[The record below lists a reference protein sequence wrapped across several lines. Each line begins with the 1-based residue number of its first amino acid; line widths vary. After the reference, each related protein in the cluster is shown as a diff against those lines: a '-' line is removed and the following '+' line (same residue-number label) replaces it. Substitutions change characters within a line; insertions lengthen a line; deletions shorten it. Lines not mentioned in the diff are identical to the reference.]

1 MKKEIAQMLV
11 QYGSDLKLYED
22 YSGRGMYGKTTTG
35 ISCDDMAQVLE
46 AVGECFLDMIYDA
59 SSIHNETYDTSDAED
74 LVDALTNFQKDSLGL
89 GIIVY

>member
-1 MKKEIAQMLV
+1 MKKEIAELLIEHNR
-11 QYGSDLKLYED
+11 DLNLYEN

-35 ISCDDMAQVLE
+35 ISCDDMAQVME

-59 SSIHNETYDTSDAED
+59 SSIHNDTYDTSDAED
-74 LVDALTNFQKDSLGL
+74 LVDALTNFQTDSLGL